1 MSIKVARAGEKV
13 LQNEEKSFIEPETDM
28 YPAAYELQ
36 YAPWWAWTRISAVLS
51 CCTCSSGSESAF
63 IGTSWGPFGGQNNDL

>member
-28 YPAAYELQ
+28 YPAAYEL
-36 YAPWWAWTRISAVLS
+36 
-51 CCTCSSGSESAF
+51 
-63 IGTSWGPFGGQNNDL
+63 